1 MVDSQTARQTLEGR
15 YGLIGPLDSRPSP
28 ESELPSR
35 SVETDLTWDYL
46 SPVQY
51 RRRLAAGMPPLIIS
65 CATTGG
71 HQKEENRGVPVTA
84 MEQAEAAA
92 QVAAAGAQIIHIHA
106 RDRDDP
112 TRETDRAERYLE
124 ANALIRA
131 HEPVIIID
139 NTQAVAPIE
148 SADEELGGAV
158 YRYESLPL
166 EARPE
171 IMALNPG
178 PMTFRG
184 GGDSPSVVLATTFD
198 HTERAAHA
206 LRERG
211 IKPQVFLYHPG
222 HLDLLEYLI
231 TRDALDEPYFVQL
244 VFGQQSGIP
253 TSPDNV
259 LSMVRNLPPGCI
271 FQTCALGVEAIQVNA
286 LAILLGGHV
295 RTGMEDCIDY
305 QRDEPA
311 RDNAQ
316 LVRRVARISQDLG
329 RRVAT
334 IQGARQMLGL
344 GAPSE
349 YPASE

>member
-1 MVDSQTARQTLEGR
+1 M
-15 YGLIGPLDSRPSP
+15 IGPPDSRSSP
-28 ESELPSR
+28 ATGPPGQPIDSDWS
-35 SVETDLTWDYL
+35 WDFL
-46 SPVQY
+46 NAGQY
-51 RRRLAAGMPPLIIS
+51 RRRVAAGMPPLIIS

-71 HQKEENRGVPVTA
+71 HQKTENPGVPVTA
-84 MEQAEAAA
+84 KEQAETAPP
-92 QVAAAGAQIIHIHA
+92 VAAAGAQIIHIHG
-106 RDRDDP
+106 REPDDP

-124 ANALIRA
+124 INALIRA
-131 HEPVIIID
+131 HQPDIIID
-139 NTQAVAPIE
+139 NTQAAMPIE
-148 SADEELGGAV
+148 STDNELGGVV

-166 EARPE
+166 EAGPE

-184 GGDSPSVVLATTFD
+184 KGSSPGVVLATTFD

-231 TRDALDEPYFVQL
+231 SRGALDEPYFVQL
-244 VFGQQSGIP
+244 VFGQQSGIG

-271 FQTCALGVEAIQVNA
+271 FQTCALGLEAVQVNT

-316 LVRRVARISQDLG
+316 LVARVARIARDLG

-334 IQGARQMLGL
+334 IQEARDMLGL
-344 GAPSE
+344 GPPSQ
-349 YPASE
+349 YPSDG

>member
-1 MVDSQTARQTLEGR
+1 M
-15 YGLIGPLDSRPSP
+15 IGPLDSRTPLESASP
-28 ESELPSR
+28 GR
-35 SVETDLTWDYL
+35 SVDSDLTWDYL
-46 SPVQY
+46 NAVQY

-71 HQKEENRGVPVTA
+71 HQKSENPGVPVTGR
-84 MEQAEAAA
+84 EQAEAAP
-92 QVAAAGAQIIHIHA
+92 QVAAAGAQIIHIHG
-106 RDRDDP
+106 RDPDDP

-124 ANALIRA
+124 INARIRA
-131 HEPVIIID
+131 REPNIIID

-148 SADEELGGAV
+148 STDDELGGAV
-158 YRYESLPL
+158 FRYESLPL

-184 GGDSPSVVLATTFD
+184 GGDAPSIVLATTFD

-231 TRDALDEPYFVQL
+231 THDALDEPYFVQL

-271 FQTCALGVEAIQVNA
+271 FQTCALGLEAVQVNT

-305 QRDEPA
+305 QRNEPA

-316 LVRRVARISQDLG
+316 LVRRVARMGRDLG

-334 IQGARQMLGL
+334 IEETRQMLGL
-344 GAPSE
+344 GPPSR
-349 YPASE
+349 YPSSD

>member
-1 MVDSQTARQTLEGR
+1 MIGPPDSRSSPASGPSGQTVDS
-15 YGLIGPLDSRPSP
+15 DWS
-28 ESELPSR
+28 
-35 SVETDLTWDYL
+35 WDFL
-46 SPVQY
+46 NAGQY
-51 RRRLAAGMPPLIIS
+51 RRRVSSGMPPLIIS
-65 CATTGG
+65 CATTGS
-71 HQKEENRGVPVTA
+71 HQKSENPGVPVTA
-84 MEQAEAAA
+84 KEQAETAPL
-92 QVAAAGAQIIHIHA
+92 VAAAGAQIIHIHG
-106 RDRDDP
+106 REPDDP

-124 ANALIRA
+124 INALIRA
-131 HEPVIIID
+131 HEPDIIID
-139 NTQAVAPIE
+139 NTQAAAPIE
-148 SADEELGGAV
+148 STDDELGGVV

-166 EARPE
+166 EAGPE

-184 GGDSPSVVLATTFD
+184 KGSSPSVVLATTFD

-231 TRDALDEPYFVQL
+231 SHDALDEPYFVQL
-244 VFGQQSGIP
+244 VFGQQSGIG

-271 FQTCALGVEAIQVNA
+271 FQTCALGLEAVQINT

-316 LVRRVARISQDLG
+316 LVRRVARIAQDLG
-329 RRVAT
+329 RRAAT
-334 IQGARQMLGL
+334 IQEAREMLGL
-344 GAPSE
+344 GPPGQYPSGG
-349 YPASE
+349 

>member
-1 MVDSQTARQTLEGR
+1 MPSGQAVDS
-15 YGLIGPLDSRPSP
+15 DWS
-28 ESELPSR
+28 
-35 SVETDLTWDYL
+35 WDFL
-46 SPVQY
+46 NASQY
-51 RRRLAAGMPPLIIS
+51 RRRVATGMPPLIIS
-65 CATTGG
+65 CATTGS
-71 HQKEENRGVPVTA
+71 HQKSENPGVPVTA
-84 MEQAEAAA
+84 KEQAETAPLA
-92 QVAAAGAQIIHIHA
+92 AAAGAQIIHIHG
-106 RDRDDP
+106 REPDDF

-124 ANALIRA
+124 INALIRA
-131 HEPVIIID
+131 HEPDVIID
-139 NTQAVAPIE
+139 NTQAAAPIE
-148 SADEELGGAV
+148 STDDELGGVV

-166 EARPE
+166 EAGPE

-178 PMTFRG
+178 PMAFRG
-184 GGDSPSVVLATTFD
+184 KGSSPSVVLATTFD

-231 TRDALDEPYFVQL
+231 THGALDEPYFVQL
-244 VFGQQSGIP
+244 VFGQQSGIG

-271 FQTCALGVEAIQVNA
+271 FQTCALGLEAVQVNA

-316 LVRRVARISQDLG
+316 LVRRVARIARDLG

-334 IQGARQMLGL
+334 IQEAREMLGL
-344 GAPSE
+344 GPPSQ
-349 YPASE
+349 YPSDN

>member
-1 MVDSQTARQTLEGR
+1 LEGR
-15 YGLIGPLDSRPSP
+15 YALIGPLDPRPVAASGSP
-28 ESELPSR
+28 DRPVDS
-35 SVETDLTWDYL
+35 DLTWDYL
-46 SPVQY
+46 NPGQY
-51 RRRLAAGMPPLIIS
+51 RRRLATGMPPLLIS

-71 HQKEENRGVPVTA
+71 HQKTENPGVPVTA
-84 MEQAEAAA
+84 GEQAETAP
-92 QVAAAGAQIIHIHA
+92 QVAAAGAQIIHIHG
-106 RDRDDP
+106 RDPDDP

-124 ANALIRA
+124 INARIRA
-131 HEPVIIID
+131 QEPDIIID

-148 SADEELGGAV
+148 STDDELGGTV

-184 GGDSPSVVLATTFD
+184 NESSPSVVLATTFD

-231 TRDALDEPYFVQL
+231 VRDALDEPYFVQL
-244 VFGQQSGIP
+244 VFGQQSGIG

-271 FQTCALGVEAIQVNA
+271 FQTCALGLEAIQVNT

-311 RDNAQ
+311 LDNAQ
-316 LVRRVARISQDLG
+316 LVRRVARIAQDLG

-334 IQGARQMLGL
+334 IPEARQMLGL
-344 GAPSE
+344 GAPSQ
-349 YPASE
+349 YRSST

>member
-1 MVDSQTARQTLEGR
+1 MFPSLPGN
-15 YGLIGPLDSRPSP
+15 RP
-28 ESELPSR
+28 
-35 SVETDLTWDYL
+35 
-46 SPVQY
+46 
-51 RRRLAAGMPPLIIS
+51 RRRLRWPPPGPRSSTSTVAIPTIPVGRPT
-65 CATTGG
+65 AT
-71 HQKEENRGVPVTA
+71 
-84 MEQAEAAA
+84 
-92 QVAAAGAQIIHIHA
+92 
-106 RDRDDP
+106 
-112 TRETDRAERYLE
+112 ERYLE
-124 ANALIRA
+124 INCPDPGSKSRS
-131 HEPVIIID
+131 IIID
-139 NTQAVAPIE
+139 NTQAVASIE
-148 SADEELGGAV
+148 STDNELDGVV

-166 EARPE
+166 EAGPE

-184 GGDSPSVVLATTFD
+184 KGSSPSVVLATTFD

-231 TRDALDEPYFVQL
+231 SHDALDEPYFVQL
-244 VFGQQSGIP
+244 VFGQQSGIG

-271 FQTCALGVEAIQVNA
+271 FQTCALGLEAVQVNT

-316 LVRRVARISQDLG
+316 LVRRVARIARDLG

-334 IQGARQMLGL
+334 IQEAREMLGL
-344 GAPSE
+344 GPPSQ
-349 YPASE
+349 YPSGD

>member
-1 MVDSQTARQTLEGR
+1 M
-15 YGLIGPLDSRPSP
+15 IGPLDSRPSP
-28 ESELPSR
+28 ASGSSFVSVESESA
-35 SVETDLTWDYL
+35 WDYL
-46 SPVQY
+46 NAVQY

-71 HQKEENRGVPVTA
+71 HQKTENPGVPVTA
-84 MEQAEAAA
+84 GEQAATAPE
-92 QVAAAGAQIIHIHA
+92 VAAAGAQIIHIHG
-106 RDRDDP
+106 RDPDDP

-124 ANALIRA
+124 INARIRA
-131 HEPVIIID
+131 REPDIIID

-148 SADEELGGAV
+148 SADDELGGTV

-184 GGDSPSVVLATTFD
+184 NDGSASIVLATTFD
-198 HTERAAHA
+198 HTERAAPA

-271 FQTCALGVEAIQVNA
+271 FQTCALGLEAVQVNT

-316 LVRRVARISQDLG
+316 LVRRVARIARDLG

-334 IQGARQMLGL
+334 IQEARQMLGL
-344 GAPSE
+344 GAPSQ
-349 YPASE
+349 YPSST